1 MNPIIESLWKRKS
14 VRAYTGQQ
22 ISEEDKRLILQ
33 SASEAASAGNQQMYT
48 ILDITDQ
55 NLKDTLSET
64 CDHQPFI
71 AKAEM
76 VLVFCVDF
84 QKWYDAFSMAGC
96 NPRHPQAGDFMLAAM
111 DAAIAAQN
119 AVTAAE
125 SLGIGSCYI
134 GDIMERYE
142 IHGELFGLPNY
153 AVPILM
159 AVFGYPTEQ
168 QKERKK
174 PLRAP
179 LDFLVHENHYRRLA
193 GEELRNGIAP
203 NRGDMDFE
211 EWMKRFCSR
220 KYHSGFSL
228 EMSRSIQAA
237 LDHFCGRDQNKDS
250 EISGNSETPG
260 NGKPSETL

>member
-1 MNPIIESLWKRKS
+1 
-14 VRAYTGQQ
+14 
-22 ISEEDKRLILQ
+22 
-33 SASEAASAGNQQMYT
+33 
-48 ILDITDQ
+48 
-55 NLKDTLSET
+55 
-64 CDHQPFI
+64 
-71 AKAEM
+71 
-76 VLVFCVDF
+76 
-84 QKWYDAFSMAGC
+84 
-96 NPRHPQAGDFMLAAM
+96 MLAAM

-142 IHGELFGLPNY
+142 THRELFGLPDY

-179 LDFLVHENHYRRLA
+179 LDFLVHKNHYRRLA

-203 NRGDMDFE
+203 NQGDMDFE